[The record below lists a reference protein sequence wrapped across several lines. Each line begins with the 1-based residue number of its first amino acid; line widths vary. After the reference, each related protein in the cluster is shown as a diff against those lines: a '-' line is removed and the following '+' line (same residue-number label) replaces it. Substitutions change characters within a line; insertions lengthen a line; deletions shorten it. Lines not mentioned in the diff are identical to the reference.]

1 MTDDAVASEPKEHWY
16 ERLSLI
22 QALLVALLGTVVIV
36 VLAFLMY
43 WNHPNRKYDLARPG
57 SKEDNNALEVTDEQ
71 ADTTSPVDEAA
82 AKQKLE
88 YLNSELKALEGLGEF
103 SPEDLSDENIQ
114 LAPTQQPSL

>member
-1 MTDDAVASEPKEHWY
+1 MSEETTVKLHWY
-16 ERLSLI
+16 ERLSLL
-22 QALLVALLGTVVIV
+22 QALIVALIGALLIV

-57 SKEDNNALEVTDEQ
+57 AKEDNNALDVSDEQ
-71 ADTTSPVDEAA
+71 ADTTSPVDETA

-88 YLNSELKALEGLGEF
+88 YLNDELKALEGLGQF
-103 SPEDLSDENIQ
+103 NPEDLSDENIQ